1 MASRIRCI
9 TQSTSR
15 SRKAS
20 SFPSDSK
27 SMCGT
32 RKSPKTFGYEP
43 GLSLSSRFGG
53 GFFDRVYGS
62 PIISTPN
69 NRHLFLVLSNR
80 CNRCADARNNH
91 AQKQLSGISGEY
103 YPASSA
109 YLRNNLC
116 TRGYGF
122 PVIHGRF
129 LRCEEIF
136 AATLRVAQS
145 DLKCPVFL
153 GRCPFFPGR
162 CPFFPGRRFF
172 LRCPFPFPRPFLPL
186 PPVFTACFLTDRR
199 FGLPS
204 LFSVIVSSCGFISI
218 VC

>member
-136 AATLRVAQS
+136 AATLRVCQS
-145 DLKCPVFL
+145 DLTDVLSFSDVVSFSDAEVLSFSDVRFLSLGPSCPCRQFS
-153 GRCPFFPGR
+153 
-162 CPFFPGRRFF
+162 
-172 LRCPFPFPRPFLPL
+172 
-186 PPVFTACFLTDRR
+186 PPA
-199 FGLPS
+199 S
-204 LFSVIVSSCGFISI
+204 
-218 VC
+218 